1 MIFRSLH
8 IIIALTLLLSTS
20 GVTITAYFCKDN
32 LSGLSLF
39 SPKECSST
47 TKACCAKSEG
57 KKKCCTTDSKF
68 FKIDLDQQLSKISA
82 YTDFDVDQPLAIIS
96 HIDIEEPVAQ
106 KVNSLNLYRPPP
118 LVEDLTTLFQVYL
131 C

>member
-1 MIFRSLH
+1 MIIRSLH

-47 TKACCAKSEG
+47 TKACCAKSDG
-57 KKKCCTTDSKF
+57 KKKCCTSDSKF
-68 FKIDLDQQLSKISA
+68 FKIDVDQQTAKLVD
-82 YTDFDVDQPLAIIS
+82 YTDIDVDQPMAVNS
-96 HIDIEEPVAQ
+96 HIAIEEPVAQ
-106 KVNSLNLYRPPP
+106 KVNKSVLYRPPP